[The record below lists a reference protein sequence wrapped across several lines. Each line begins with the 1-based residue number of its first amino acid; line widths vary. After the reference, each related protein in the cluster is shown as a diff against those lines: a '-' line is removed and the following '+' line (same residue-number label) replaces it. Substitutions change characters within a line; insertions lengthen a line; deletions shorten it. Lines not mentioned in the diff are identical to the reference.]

1 MNKLIVFLYIICI
14 ICNSPLHSQSLENND
29 SLENKMIEYRK
40 EKKVKW
46 QYNPFREFETDKY
59 LYGWLDPNVYNSK
72 YWFGDILNI
81 KEMYDKGNYDF
92 DSVLIFHQPTLAT
105 EAAPIAFEYHNDHRF
120 RIGVGYLTQFF
131 LSAYP
136 TGYDRYYGI
145 SLMYATHMQVEAYF
159 DYIYKN
165 KLRIR
170 FTPLRHTCSHISGDI
185 LGDSEL
191 YDKNNEEFRDVGF
204 EQMHFSAHYN
214 WGWFT
219 FYGGTAFA
227 ITGFKKSNFVN
238 LFNVY
243 FGTDFRLPIWGEI
256 SFITGIYVA
265 ANYDE
270 INTVS
275 RKKKGDGY
283 TIIDSYSK
291 FYPHISVGVGFE
303 VYRIIFAFKYEYLR
317 SRQLYSYKKM
327 ENKIGMEVSLFL

>member
-1 MNKLIVFLYIICI
+1 MC
-14 ICNSPLHSQSLENND
+14 S
-29 SLENKMIEYRK
+29 
-40 EKKVKW
+40 
-46 QYNPFREFETDKY
+46 
-59 LYGWLDPNVYNSK
+59 
-72 YWFGDILNI
+72 
-81 KEMYDKGNYDF
+81 
-92 DSVLIFHQPTLAT
+92 
-105 EAAPIAFEYHNDHRF
+105 
-120 RIGVGYLTQFF
+120 
-131 LSAYP
+131 
-136 TGYDRYYGI
+136 
-145 SLMYATHMQVEAYF
+145 YF
-159 DYIYKN
+159 W
-165 KLRIR
+165 
-170 FTPLRHTCSHISGDI
+170 DI
-185 LGDSEL
+185 LGDETL
-191 YDKNNEEFRDVGF
+191 YNREIEEFKDSGF
-204 EQMHFSAHYN
+204 EQMQLSLHYKYS
-214 WGWFT
+214 WFT
-219 FYGGTAFA
+219 FYGGSYFA